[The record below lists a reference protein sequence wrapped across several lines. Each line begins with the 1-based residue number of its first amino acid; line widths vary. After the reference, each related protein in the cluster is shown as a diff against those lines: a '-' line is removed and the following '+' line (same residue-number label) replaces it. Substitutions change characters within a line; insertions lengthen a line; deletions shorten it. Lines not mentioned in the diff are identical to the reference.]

1 MIPNPYDLEWKVEAD
16 EEFKGSHPYHDN
28 RFITQGDGDD
38 AIIIARMSDMP
49 LQKEYA
55 TLIASAP
62 RLLKALQDVTA
73 SLAMY
78 LFNEGGTDALRQSRT
93 LLEAQTVID
102 EATLKGKKDHAKI

>member
-55 TLIASAP
+55 TLIAASP
-62 RLLKALQDVTA
+62 RLLKALQCICARIKGEFDNPV
-73 SLAMY
+73 
-78 LFNEGGTDALRQSRT
+78 
-93 LLEAQTVID
+93 LLEYGSLGMTHDDVLAIAQAAIAEVL
-102 EATLKGKKDHAKI
+102 EGR